1 LETKWYKKM
10 RQKQIFECVNELG
23 RLELNL
29 IGVENDTEY
38 HISNEVKL
46 FYYDLSSTT
55 RIFEIESLVKYG
67 VF

>member
-1 LETKWYKKM
+1 MTNELVEGVPFACWWSLETKWYKKM

-38 HISNEVKL
+38 HISNE
-46 FYYDLSSTT
+46 FQT
-55 RIFEIESLVKYG
+55 
-67 VF
+67 